1 MIALLFFIFAII
13 GYFGYLA
20 YQWHVS
26 DLVAKTD
33 NLSDKKAEL
42 LTKQAISVKDLKF
55 DQQF

>member
-55 DQQF
+55 DQ